1 MRPPES
7 ARWPPRSPAT
17 RLQGGQAALFIGP
30 HNGSSVVDPQ
40 NARVAGSAWLD
51 GERMAHALAIA
62 LYQPPYGLWPGFMG
76 PDTKLLTA
84 AEPAVQGARAALL
97 AAEGVTGALDVIEN
111 RRGLLTHLSFAPR
124 PSMLGGLG
132 DVWLTDT
139 LAFKPYPGCAYLQSA
154 VDAALA
160 AEVAP
165 ADVAAIDVAAGL
177 LTVEMEALSHAAGL
191 TAVGVTFSAARSV
204 AIALI
209 ASRLTHHELSP
220 DWLAAHEA
228 EARELASRVRVRH
241 DWGLTIETARGPAGG
256 GRIGARRPADDL
268 AARRPAHARAG
279 DRRRG
284 DRRRRAAP
292 AARAARPPAR
302 AAPAAGAGPRRRDR
316 RARHGRDADELP
328 HSPERSPALRADARA
343 GRRRARVLRPP
354 ARRAARGGRAQ
365 ERGGRPRDG
374 RARGGRRRALTSLRC
389 RFAPTPSTSHACTLS
404 SGQGRQL
411 ELHTT
416 LDPFELSGERYAVE
430 PGVIELRLD
439 VSRMTA
445 GGYALRLRFGTRLAG
460 PCMRCL
466 EPAAPSLEVDAREV
480 EQPGRGG
487 STNHTWPSRCWTRG
501 GAPGRPTPGAAG
513 PGPGRA
519 GFGPAGSPSSGATST
534 TIPSTRTTNP
544 PPRAGKLRN

>member
-1 MRPPES
+1 MAVTICEEMGRWAAELEIADVPERVVER
-7 ARWPPRSPAT
+7 A
-17 RLQGGQAALFIGP
+17 RLQTTSVLAGGRAGAEAAAPFAAVAPDGPLGEIYTGAAASIAHDWDDYLFMGHTGHSSVWTARALCDHSERALAAQIAGNEIAGRLGAALFIGP
-30 HNGSSVVDPQ
+30 HNGQFWSSIHC
-40 NARVAGSAWLD
+40 GSAAVAAGIGLGLD

-241 DWGLTIETARGPAGG
+241 DWGLTIETARGPAEAGASVRDVPLTTWPRVARRMRELGIGG
-256 GRIGARRPADDL
+256 AAIGAGELRRL
-268 AARRPAHARAG
+268 LARR
-279 DRRRG
+279 DLRR
-284 DRRRRAAP
+284 
-292 AARAARPPAR
+292 
-302 AAPAAGAGPRRRDR
+302 
-316 RARHGRDADELP
+316 
-328 HSPERSPALRADARA
+328 
-343 GRRRARVLRPP
+343 
-354 ARRAARGGRAQ
+354 
-365 ERGGRPRDG
+365 
-374 RARGGRRRALTSLRC
+374 
-389 RFAPTPSTSHACTLS
+389 
-404 SGQGRQL
+404 
-411 ELHTT
+411 
-416 LDPFELSGERYAVE
+416 
-430 PGVIELRLD
+430 ELR
-439 VSRMTA
+439 
-445 GGYALRLRFGTRLAG
+445 RLLA
-460 PCMRCL
+460 
-466 EPAAPSLEVDAREV
+466 
-480 EQPGRGG
+480 QGRGG
-487 STNHTWPSRCWTRG
+487 GIAALDTAAMRMSFPTRLSVRLRSGRTLELDGAEPGSCGRPLAEQREVVARKSAAVGLETAELGAVG
-501 GAPGRPTPGAAG
+501 GAR
-513 PGPGRA
+513 
-519 GFGPAGSPSSGATST
+519 
-534 TIPSTRTTNP
+534 
-544 PPRAGKLRN
+544 